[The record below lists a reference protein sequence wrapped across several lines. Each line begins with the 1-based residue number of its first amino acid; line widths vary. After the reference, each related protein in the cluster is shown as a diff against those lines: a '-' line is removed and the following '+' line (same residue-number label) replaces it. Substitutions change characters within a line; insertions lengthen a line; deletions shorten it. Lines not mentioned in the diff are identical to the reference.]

1 MKTYNLEMRHAASK
15 RRLNTS
21 PGNRLEPLK
30 SRQADDDAAVAWAR
44 NELLAFGMKRSGP
57 DYQYVEGALAELLPF
72 NQIEGDKDLR
82 RLGRWVCNA
91 DGITWRDAA
100 SVIAED

>member
-1 MKTYNLEMRHAASK
+1 MKTYNLEMRHAVSK

-30 SRQADDDAAVAWAR
+30 SRQASDDDAIAWAR
-44 NELLAFGMKRSGP
+44 NELLAFGMKRAGAA
-57 DYQYVEGALAELLPF
+57 YRYVEGALAELLPF
-72 NQIEGDKDLR
+72 NVIQGDKDMR

-91 DGITWRDAA
+91 DGITWRDAMV
-100 SVIAED
+100 SAED